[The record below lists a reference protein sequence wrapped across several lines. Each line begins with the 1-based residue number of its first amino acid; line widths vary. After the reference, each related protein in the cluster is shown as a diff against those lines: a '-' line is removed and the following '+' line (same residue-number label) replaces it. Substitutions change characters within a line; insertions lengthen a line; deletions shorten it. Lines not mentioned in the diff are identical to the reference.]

1 MRWGKNK
8 KTPAPEK
15 LVRGESIT
23 IPTVPPCLQLLRKNE
38 AAAALVPDN
47 AGKTSQNTIKIPL
60 CSSGAGQLQ
69 SPNIHATVSSQ
80 GGCSLKRMGKK
91 YGASLFPSSLFIGT
105 GKYRPYLLWNISYTR
120 KNGLS
125 TIFLR
130 VNLPEK

>member
-1 MRWGKNK
+1 MGQNK

-15 LVRGESIT
+15 LVRGESIK

-69 SPNIHATVSSQ
+69 SPNIHAAVFSQ
-80 GGCSLKRMGKK
+80 GDRSLKRMGKIRGK
-91 YGASLFPSSLFIGT
+91 PISIIAFSGT
-105 GKYRPYLLWNISYTR
+105 GKYRPYLL
-120 KNGLS
+120 
-125 TIFLR
+125 
-130 VNLPEK
+130 